1 MITLHHL
8 DQSRSFRI
16 LWALEELGLDYDI
29 KFYHRQPNFSAPN
42 ELKLIHP
49 LGKAPILTDA
59 EQTIAESAVILE
71 YLQQHYDT
79 QRQFKPQQT
88 SAQQAYQY
96 WMHYAEG
103 SLMPLLVM
111 QLVLTKVPQQVPWLV
126 RPVANKISAGIKA
139 GFIQPRLK
147 DHIAYLEAYL
157 SEHDYFAGD
166 FSFADIQMSF
176 PLQALQSC
184 TGHRYPQIA
193 AYLARVEQRPAFQS
207 AREREQQLL

>member
-1 MITLHHL
+1 MP
-8 DQSRSFRI
+8 
-16 LWALEELGLDYDI
+16 
-29 KFYHRQPNFSAPN
+29 KC
-42 ELKLIHP
+42 
-49 LGKAPILTDA
+49 
-59 EQTIAESAVILE
+59 
-71 YLQQHYDT
+71 
-79 QRQFKPQQT
+79 
-88 SAQQAYQY
+88 
-96 WMHYAEG
+96 

-126 RPVANKISAGIKA
+126 RPVAKKISAGIKA

-157 SEHDYFAGD
+157 AEHDYFAGD

-176 PLQALQSC
+176 PLQALQSR
-184 TGHRYPQIA
+184 TGHRYPKIA